1 MICMRPLL
9 FILIFFVHTA
19 LFPQGK
25 KDDYTPVK
33 DAGIVVN
40 ELKTASTKINTIKSD
55 FVQEKHLTFLND
67 IIISK
72 GKFWFKK
79 ENQLRWEYMTP
90 FEYVIVSDGEK
101 FIIKDGNNI
110 KEYDIRSNKVFQE
123 INNLIISSVRG
134 TLLEKADFTFSV
146 FENDDSYLVK
156 MIPAKEEMFKVLK
169 RIELYFN
176 KSDKNINSVK
186 MVENEDDY
194 TVISFVNKKINE
206 AIPSDIFSV
215 D

>member
-1 MICMRPLL
+1 MRPLL

-19 LFPQGK
+19 LFPQGE

-33 DAGIVVN
+33 DAGNVVN

-55 FVQEKHLTFLND
+55 FVQEKHLAFLND

-101 FIIKDGNNI
+101 FIIKDENNI